1 MIYTVT
7 SSDMKRLLAV
17 IEKPFGQVAFLAASS
32 LFAHLILLVIMQSG
46 SEAGHFYH
54 WVISA
59 SILLLYAFFNAVY
72 LLKTDQINIYLRNAL
87 YGFIV
92 LLLFTFG
99 IAAALSSVSAEDS
112 RSVKWIFFTITFSY
126 FIFLMIAYFMRKI
139 IEYAQ
144 RQDTET
150 NS

>member
-1 MIYTVT
+1 MM
-7 SSDMKRLLAV
+7 MKKLLSG
-17 IEKPFGQVAFLAASS
+17 IEKPFVQVAMLAASS
-32 LFAHLILLVIMQSG
+32 LVAHLLLLLIMRSDPD
-46 SEAGHFYH
+46 SGHFYH

-72 LLKTDQINIYLRNAL
+72 LLKTDQLNLYVRNAL

-99 IAAALSSVSAEDS
+99 IATALSNVSEVDR

-144 RQDTET
+144 RQDTEA